1 MPLLTHNGRS
11 VFVNATCYAEVV
23 AAAGRV
29 FFASSGIPPPRV
41 RLRLGWPLGSC
52 TQELATSVELEEGA
66 WPEGLL
72 PQNTQLWVIVGQAAP
87 LQIEGPAGATL
98 HAAQAAG
105 APNGHDA
112 AGALPDPAAID
123 NGSAGAPAA
132 AASPTP
138 TLINLNETDDDLFNE
153 TSTAIKDAK
162 GKVLFRV
169 PHVEDGSIT
178 FGDIFKTAESFL
190 NVPCSLLLLRM
201 DGTIWEYEDSKAEEW
216 FAETDAAFFTP
227 NDSCVVSLQYC
238 VDPNKYAQRYG
249 NYRDFKTVILDAGAT
264 ILDLRRKLTAQDSD
278 VYNGVDLDDVMV
290 LPATSA
296 SQSAD
301 SNDPIKDDTMLASCR
316 KAGRPLINLRAST
329 RNAEVLRKEE
339 DTRAAKKRKIAATL
353 AGLIV
358 RDDAAREDDE

>member
-29 FFASSGIPPPRV
+29 VFASSGIPPPRV

-138 TLINLNETDDDLFNE
+138 TLINLDETDEDLLKD

-162 GKVLFRV
+162 GNVLFRA
-169 PHVEDGSIT
+169 PYVEDGSNT
-178 FGDIFKTAESFL
+178 FGDIFKTAESYL
-190 NVPCSLLLLRM
+190 SVPCSSLLLYM
-201 DGTIWEYEDSKAEEW
+201 EGNIWEYEDAKEEEW

-227 NDSCVVSLQYC
+227 NDSCVISLEYC
-238 VDPNKYAQRYG
+238 AEPNKHARRYSHRHG
-249 NYRDFKTVILDAGAT
+249 CKTVILDAGAT
-264 ILDLRRKLTAQDSD
+264 VLDLRCNLTADDSEM
-278 VYNGVDLDDVMV
+278 YSWVDLDDVIV

-301 SNDPIKDDTMLASCR
+301 CNTPLEHDAMLASCR
-316 KAGRPLINLRAST
+316 KAGHPLIHLRAST
-329 RNAEVLRKEE
+329 RNAEALHKEE
-339 DTRAAKKRKIAATL
+339 ETRAAKKRKLTAKL

-358 RDDAAREDDE
+358 RDEAARDDDE